1 MMRSLWIALLLAVA
15 ATPLALGAP
24 LEQPPLRPGES
35 LSGRFVQE
43 RHLAG
48 LSAPLVSEGR
58 FLLAAGKGLVWHTEK
73 PFDTTI
79 VITPAG
85 LLQLVDGREVQRMPA
100 ASAPFV
106 ARLYT
111 MLGGAL
117 GGDWSAMA
125 QDFSVERRSGEAG
138 WTILLKP
145 LAADDL
151 AAAPLQSIAITGSAF
166 VDSVEIRRPNGDW
179 DHLAFSDEARSSAP
193 LAAAD
198 ARLLESDAP

>member
-1 MMRSLWIALLLAVA
+1 MMRPLWFALLLVIA
-15 ATPLALGAP
+15 AAPLALGRP

-48 LSAPLVSEGR
+48 LMAPLVSEGR

-85 LLQLVDGREVQRMPA
+85 LLQLVDGREVQRLPA
-100 ASAPFV
+100 ARAPFL

-145 LAADDL
+145 LAGDDP
-151 AAAPLQSIAITGSAF
+151 AAVPLQSIAIAGSAF
-166 VDSVEIRRPNGDW
+166 VDSVEIHRPNGDW
-179 DHLAFSDEARSSAP
+179 DHLTFSNEVRSSAP
-193 LAAAD
+193 LAGAD
-198 ARLLESDAP
+198 ARLLETDAP